1 MKKEP
6 ILVILLA
13 SILFV
18 GSLLI
23 SKAFHPVETTVEAV
37 DPILNLDTL
46 SVIVPEGKTGQWSF
60 CEEIVAPDAIYS
72 AEILNDATPIFS
84 EDGQSFKIEW
94 TLKNTGTAPLISAR
108 AKCSN
113 LPSFAF
119 GTQGEQDR
127 ESRFGIPTMAISGWL
142 SPNRVDMTE
151 LTAQP
156 GETFHVA
163 FESRL
168 PEGPSPNVYREFFQA
183 LVEGKGWLDEVI
195 HTDIVVGAPSDPMQ
209 DNLRFVKSYSVAAS
223 DLAGQERKIE
233 VDRHSQRMTAF
244 FGGTKV
250 WTMKVSTGASA
261 TPTPRGFY
269 RVRAKDELRRGYTAP
284 YYRMPYFQQLS
295 EDGIGIH
302 ALPYLGSK
310 KGGDFWEEAGNHLGI
325 AVSHGCI
332 RTSEEDAKLLF
343 EFTEKGTA
351 VQIN

>member
-23 SKAFHPVETTVEAV
+23 SKAFSPVEAA
-37 DPILNLDTL
+37 DQILSLDTL
-46 SVIVPEGKTGQWSF
+46 SPVEPEEKTGQWSF
-60 CEEIVAPDAIYS
+60 CENIVAPDAIYA
-72 AEILNDATPIFS
+72 AEILKDATPIFS
-84 EDGQSFKIEW
+84 EDGQSFKVEW
-94 TLKNTGTAPLISAR
+94 TLKNTGTTPLISAK
-108 AKCSN
+108 AQCEN
-113 LPSFAF
+113 GFSFSF

-127 ESRFGIPTMAISGWL
+127 ESRFGIPTMALSGWF

-151 LTAQP
+151 WKADP

-168 PEGPSPNVYREFFQA
+168 PEGPSPNVYREFFQPV
-183 LVEGKGWLDEVI
+183 VEGKGWLNEAI
-195 HTDIVVGAPSDPMQ
+195 YTDIVMGTPTDTMKN
-209 DNLRFVKSYSVAAS
+209 NLRFVKSYSVAAS
-223 DLAGQERKIE
+223 DLEGQEKNIV
-233 VDRHSQRMTAF
+233 VDRRSQRMTAL
-244 FGGTKV
+244 FGETKI

-269 RVRAKDELRRGYTAP
+269 RVRSKDELRRGYTAP

-310 KGGDFWEEAGNHLGI
+310 KGGDFWEEAANHLGI
-325 AVSHGCI
+325 PVSHGCI
-332 RTSEEDAKLLF
+332 RASEEDAKLLF
-343 EFTEKGTA
+343 EFTDKGTA
-351 VQIN
+351 VRIN